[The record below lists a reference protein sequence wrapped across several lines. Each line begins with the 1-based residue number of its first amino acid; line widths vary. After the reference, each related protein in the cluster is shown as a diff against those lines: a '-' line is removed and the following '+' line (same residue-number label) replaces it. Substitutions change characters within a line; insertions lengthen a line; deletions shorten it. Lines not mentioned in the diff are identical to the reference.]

1 MDKRIPMRTCI
12 GCNEIKPKKELLRI
26 VRPKD
31 SPVTVD
37 PACRTDGRGAYMCA
51 DLSCFEKAVK
61 RRAFSRTF
69 REAVS
74 DEVLSRLRSEFV
86 EAIKDKETV

>member
-12 GCNEIKPKKELLRI
+12 GCNEIKPKKELIRI

-31 SPVTVD
+31 APVTVD
-37 PACRTDGRGAYMCA
+37 PICRMSGRGAYMCG
-51 DLSCFEKAVK
+51 DIDCFDKAVK

-69 REAVS
+69 REAFS
-74 DEVLSRLRSEFV
+74 DETLSRLRSEFI